1 METNKDFLEHL
12 ELRSES
18 VQDILTTPPHW
29 MIRWGNTVVLG
40 CIVMVLVISYFI
52 KYPEFVSASVTITS
66 QKPPEKIVARTSS
79 KIEKIFVENQ
89 QKVQKNMPIMVLQS
103 SGNYRDILHLKAIMD
118 SLPKT
123 EIQHFP
129 LQKVARFHLG
139 DIQSD
144 YNIFAKAL
152 QDELLFTQMKP
163 YTPELNANTQNLSE
177 IKNRMNTLR
186 QQLRLEQN
194 KFDLVKK
201 NFDRQEQ
208 LYEQGVIP
216 KVELE
221 NERIK
226 YLQAEQSIKNIY
238 LSISQLEESASN
250 LQKNQQ
256 GIGINTKKEEISY
269 SSQTI
274 RLYEQLRKTLKQWEQ
289 SFLILSSME
298 GTVSYQEFWA
308 ENQFV
313 NSGDAILS
321 ILPSDKR
328 NLVGRMLIPPE
339 NSGKVIIGA
348 KVLIKLDNYRFQEYG
363 IIEGRVQNISL
374 TPNDK
379 GEYFVNIILPQGL
392 TTSFQKTLPFDKE
405 LKGNAEV
412 VTEDVRLIERFFM
425 QIRKLLAYR

>member
-1 METNKDFLEHL
+1 METDKNILDHL

-18 VQDILTTPPHW
+18 VQDVLSTPPHW
-29 MIRWGNTVVLG
+29 MIRWGNTIVLG
-40 CIVMVLVISYFI
+40 CIIIILMMSYFI
-52 KYPEFVSASVTITS
+52 KYPEFVPASVIITS
-66 QKPPEKIVARTSS
+66 QNPPEKIVARTSS

-89 QKVQKNMPIMVLQS
+89 QRVHKNMPIMVLQS

-118 SLPKT
+118 SLPRM
-123 EIQHFP
+123 EIQKFP

-139 DIQSD
+139 DIQND

-152 QDELLFTQMKP
+152 QDELLFLQLKP
-163 YTPELNANTQNLSE
+163 YTPELNANAQNLSE
-177 IKNRMNTLR
+177 IKSRMMILR
-186 QQLRLEQN
+186 QQLSLEQN

-201 NFDRQEQ
+201 NFNRQE
-208 LYEQGVIP
+208 LLFEQGVIP

-226 YLQAEQSIKNIY
+226 YLQSEQNIKNIH

-250 LQKNQQ
+250 LQKGQQ
-256 GIGINTKKEEISY
+256 GIGINTQKEKISY

-274 RLYEQLRKTLKQWEQ
+274 SLYEQLRKTIKQWEQ
-289 SFLILSSME
+289 NFLILSSVD
-298 GTVSYQEFWA
+298 GTVSYQQFWA
-308 ENQFV
+308 ENQYV

-321 ILPSDKR
+321 ILPYDKKS
-328 NLVGRMLIPPE
+328 LVGRMLIPSE
-339 NSGKVIIGA
+339 NSGKVKIGA

-363 IIEGRVQNISL
+363 IVEGRVQNISL

-379 GEYFVNIILPQGL
+379 GEYFLNIILPNGL

-405 LKGNAEV
+405 LKGDAEV

-425 QIRKLLAYR
+425 QIRKLLKY